1 MAILNE
7 YELHQLAVMSGID
20 EHATIENKQSLL
32 IALDVLPPQAEMSD
46 ADYAGLVNKT
56 LNKSLDEQYAA
67 PVAPVCVLRKDRQK
81 KIEFVVPVGK
91 DSDSVKWNV
100 TEEGGQKHAGE
111 VRVSD
116 TQLMYDR
123 NGQPMRREING
134 VTYEKRSFEMPAE
147 MDIGYHSLEVAV
159 PGQPAAKTQMIYAPT
174 KCYDPI
180 DIPNGGK
187 AWGVP
192 VQLYEQRSDE
202 NQGIGDFS
210 DLAEIADA
218 VGRHGGGILGV
229 NPLHAM
235 FHNAAEE
242 ASPYSPASRTYF
254 NHLYLDVTAVP
265 DFENSQGAQ
274 AIYDS
279 PEYDAK
285 RRKAQDSNDVDYTTA
300 FELKMPILEE
310 CYTSFMKN
318 GDKERH
324 QKFEKFA
331 EEGGKR
337 LYDFAV
343 YQALTDH
350 FSNQDPRMP
359 DWRDWPEE
367 YQDANTPEVKAFA
380 EQNKEKVGFYTY
392 LQWETLRQMEGVQ
405 ETCQKS
411 GMKVGLYTDIA
422 VGSAPF
428 GFEGWGCKDL
438 YMKASAGAPA
448 DILSPNGQNW
458 DILGFKPKALK
469 ETGYAPFVEML
480 RNNMKTAGCTRLDH
494 VLQLARLYMIPEG
507 KSAKD
512 GAFVYYP
519 VDDLMAVAALESHR
533 NKCMLIGE
541 DLGQLPDGFQ
551 DKLMD
556 HGILSYR
563 VLPFEREWGY
573 QNGGSNNAFRHPEE
587 YPLYSTAAPST
598 HDTPSLASQWT
609 ARDVHLKDYLGYF
622 ESDQQ
627 RDMEFKQYETQRQ
640 ALNYA
645 LHEKGSWQRVG
656 GQVVADPSSDTKAVP
671 VKFEEAV
678 ADYLG
683 RSNSAMLLFPFSDM
697 FRTNYMGNIPG
708 TRQRHTSKSP
718 NAEKIFESGGASR
731 IPWKNWRPK
740 MHIKVNEI
748 EEIPVFKNIANILNG
763 YRKAGNENSN
773 AQEAK
778 ASEFKRPG
786 RTEQKQRDP
795 KRIVKLYQT
804 LANGGYFKQNAY
816 DIIAAKFSEKH
827 KQRDIQKTEEFKKE
841 YEARRQAIEE
851 KKRAYQEARKK
862 EQDGQKQETAQ
873 PAKEGKTPLHRELQG
888 KDQPSKTERNIAFD
902 TVQKSLTAARR

>member
-1 MAILNE
+1 MAMLNE
-7 YELHQLAVMSGID
+7 YGVHLLAVMSGID

-32 IALDVLPPQAEMSD
+32 VALDVLKPQGEMSD
-46 ADYAGLVNKT
+46 ADYAAEVDKT
-56 LNKSLDEQYAA
+56 LNKALDEQYSR

-81 KIEFVVPVGK
+81 RVEFVVPAGK
-91 DSDSVKWNV
+91 EGESLSWKVN
-100 TEEGGQKHAGE
+100 EENGAVHDGQ

-116 TQLMYDR
+116 TQIAYGPD
-123 NGQPMRREING
+123 GQPMRREING
-134 VTYEKRSFEMPAE
+134 VTYEKRYFDMPAE
-147 MDIGYHSLEVAV
+147 MDIGYHSLELAV
-159 PGQPAAKTQMIYAPT
+159 PGQPVAKTQMIYAPT

-180 DIPNGGK
+180 DIKNGGK

-202 NQGIGDFS
+202 NQGIGDLS
-210 DLAEIADA
+210 DLAEIADTL
-218 VGRHGGGILGV
+218 GKHGAGIVGV

-235 FHNAAEE
+235 FPNAPEE

-254 NHLYLDVTAVP
+254 NHVYVDVTAVP
-265 DFENSQGAQ
+265 DFEASKEAQ
-274 AIYDS
+274 NIYDS
-279 PEYDAK
+279 PEYTAK
-285 RRKAQDSNDVDYTTA
+285 RRKAQDVSDVDYTTA
-300 FELKMPILEE
+300 FELKTPVLEK
-310 CYTSFMKN
+310 CYES
-318 GDKERH
+318 
-324 QKFEKFA
+324 FEKNASA
-331 EEGGKR
+331 ERRAQFEAFKKEGGER
-337 LYDFAV
+337 LESFAV
-343 YQALTDH
+343 FQALSEH
-350 FSNQDPRMP
+350 FAKQEPKLS

-367 YQDANTPEVKAFA
+367 YQDPSTPEVKAFA
-380 EQNKEKVGFYTY
+380 EQNKQKVGFYTY
-392 LQWETLRQMEGVQ
+392 LQWETLRQMENVQ
-405 ETCQKS
+405 DVCHKN
-411 GMKVGLYTDIA
+411 GMKIGLYTDIA

-448 DILSPNGQNW
+448 DILSPNGQKW
-458 DILGFKPKALK
+458 DVLGFKPKALK

-494 VLQLARLYMIPEG
+494 VLQLARLYMIPDG
-507 KSAKD
+507 KTAKE

-563 VLPFEREWGY
+563 VLPFERQWGY

-622 ESDQQ
+622 ESPQQ
-627 RDMEFKQYETQRQ
+627 RDMEFRQYETQRE

-645 LHEKGSWQRVG
+645 LNEKGSWQKVG
-656 GQVVADPSSDTKAVP
+656 GQPVADPAHDTRSVP
-671 VKFEEAV
+671 PKFEQAI

-683 RSNSAMLLFPFSDM
+683 RSQSAMLLFPFSDM

-708 TRQRHTSKSP
+708 TRQRHESRSP
-718 NAEKIFESGGASR
+718 NVEKVFEDGGASR

-740 MHIKVNEI
+740 MHVKVNEI
-748 EEIPVFKNIANILNG
+748 KEVPVFKDIAGILNG
-763 YRKAGNENSN
+763 YRQAGNENSKV
-773 AQEAK
+773 AEPK
-778 ASEFKRPG
+778 VEEFKRPG
-786 RTEQKQRDP
+786 RTETKQRDS
-795 KRIVKLYQT
+795 KRVVALYES
-804 LANGGYFKQNAY
+804 LANSGYFKEHAY

-827 KQRDIQKTEEFKKE
+827 KQRDIKKTEQFKRD
-841 YEARRQAIEE
+841 YEARRQAIEA
-851 KKRAYQEARKK
+851 KKREYKNAPAPGGVSKAMQALK
-862 EQDGQKQETAQ
+862 EK
-873 PAKEGKTPLHRELQG
+873 
-888 KDQPSKTERNIAFD
+888 
-902 TVQKSLTAARR
+902 AAGGR

>member
-20 EHATIENKQSLL
+20 EHASIENKQSLL
-32 IALDVLPPQAEMSD
+32 VALDVLPPQGEMSD

-56 LNKSLDEQYAA
+56 LNKSLDEQYTR
-67 PVAPVCVLRKDRQK
+67 PLPPVCVLRKDRQK
-81 KIEFVVPVGK
+81 KVEFVVPAGK
-91 DSDSVKWNV
+91 ENEIVSWRVA
-100 TEEGGQKHAGE
+100 EENGKNHNGQI
-111 VRVSD
+111 RVAD
-116 TQLMYDR
+116 TQAVYGSD
-123 NGQPMRREING
+123 GQPMRREING
-134 VTYEKRSFEMPAE
+134 VTYEKRSFEMPADME
-147 MDIGYHSLEVAV
+147 IGYHSLEMAI
-159 PGQPAAKTQMIYAPT
+159 PGQPLSKTQMIFAPT

-180 DIPNGGK
+180 DIANGGK

-210 DLAEIADA
+210 DLAEIADTI
-218 VGRHGGGILGV
+218 GKHGAGILGV

-235 FHNAAEE
+235 FQNAPEE

-265 DFENSQGAQ
+265 DFEKSDNAQ
-274 AIYDS
+274 LIYDS
-279 PEYDAK
+279 PEYEAK
-285 RRKAQDSNDVDYTTA
+285 RRKAQDVSDVDYTTA

-310 CYTSFMKN
+310 CYEAFMKD

-324 QKFEKFA
+324 RKFNEFVA
-331 EEGGKR
+331 EGGER
-337 LYDFAV
+337 LKNFAIF
-343 YQALTDH
+343 QALSEH
-350 FSNQDPRMP
+350 FANEEPKLS
-359 DWRDWPEE
+359 DWRDWPKE
-367 YQDANTPEVKAFA
+367 YQDPNTPEVREFA
-380 EQNKEKVGFYTY
+380 QHNKHKVGFYEY
-392 LQWETLRQMEGVQ
+392 LQWETLRQMENVQ
-405 ETCQKS
+405 DVCHKN

-422 VGSAPF
+422 VGSAPY
-428 GFEGWGCKDL
+428 GYEGWGCKDL

-448 DILSPNGQNW
+448 DILSPNGQKW
-458 DILGFKPKALK
+458 DVMGFKPKALK

-507 KSAKD
+507 KSAKE

-519 VDDLMAVAALESHR
+519 VDELMAVAALESHR

-598 HDTPSLASQWT
+598 HDTASLASQWT

-622 ESDQQ
+622 ESDKQ
-627 RDMEFKQYETQRQ
+627 RDMEFRQYETQRE

-645 LHEKGSWQRVG
+645 LHEKGSWARVG
-656 GQVVADPSSDTKAVP
+656 GQAVADPAHDTRSVP
-671 VKFEEAV
+671 EKFEQAV

-683 RSNSAMLLFPFSDM
+683 RANSAMLLFPFSDM

-708 TRQRHTSKSP
+708 TRQRHTSRNP
-718 NAEKIFESGGASR
+718 GVEKVFEDGGASR

-740 MHIKVNEI
+740 MHLKVNEI
-748 EEIPVFKNIANILNG
+748 KEVPVFKEIAGILSG
-763 YRKAGNENSN
+763 YRKGGNENAN
-773 AQEAK
+773 TKDPQVG
-778 ASEFKRPG
+778 EFKRPG
-786 RTEQKQRDP
+786 RTETKQRDS
-795 KRIVKLYQT
+795 KRVVSLYQS
-804 LANGGYFKQNAY
+804 LANSGYFKQHAY
-816 DIIAAKFSEKH
+816 DIIAGKFSEKH
-827 KQRDIQKTEEFKKE
+827 RQRDIQKTEDFKRD
-841 YEARRQAIEE
+841 YEKRRQAIEE
-851 KKRAYQEARKK
+851 KKRQYQECRRPEKREIHMDTRLDARIQSLKV
-862 EQDGQKQETAQ
+862 
-873 PAKEGKTPLHRELQG
+873 AKR
-888 KDQPSKTERNIAFD
+888 
-902 TVQKSLTAARR
+902 